1 MVQLKTFW
9 TNPNVFSSKVN
20 KKTPH
25 TFEFKLQTLFSTILI
40 VLISLTILSLVTIQS
55 EAQPVLSRQ
64 QEKLL
69 DNDIAFFLL
78 DSFEY
83 TLEVDGTEIFPNDTI
98 KNRVVNEYT
107 PSVYNIS
114 SIQYEILGHTISA
127 SDVQINVYPTKID
140 EVNTRVDFQIFTNNA
155 EVRGPSLNKS
165 YDSLDIRSAY
175 GIYNQATDEMTIHMP
190 YSAAMQH
197 LLQ

>member
-1 MVQLKTFW
+1 M
-9 TNPNVFSSKVN
+9 
-20 KKTPH
+20 
-25 TFEFKLQTLFSTILI
+25 
-40 VLISLTILSLVTIQS
+40 SLTIISLVTIQS
-55 EAQPVLSRQ
+55 EAQPVLSQQ

-69 DNDIAFFLL
+69 DNNIAFSLL

-83 TLEVDGTEIFPNDTI
+83 TLEVDGTEIFPNDTV
-98 KNRVVNEYT
+98 KNSVVNEYS

-114 SIQYEILGHTISA
+114 SIHYEIMGHTINA
-127 SDVQINVYPTKID
+127 SNVQIHVYPTRID
-140 EVNTRVDFQIFTNNA
+140 EVNTRVGFQIYADNA

-175 GIYNQATDEMTIHMP
+175 GIYNKATDKMTIHMP